1 MWVMSENP
9 VMTFPIK
16 KRINTEQG
24 LYIHT
29 EWYQENFLT
38 PLKIRVLEIG
48 GNEKIDSCLLGMA
61 YMEGKDKLTADQ
73 IFLYEIKRLDT
84 KCS

>member
-1 MWVMSENP
+1 
-9 VMTFPIK
+9 
-16 KRINTEQG
+16 
-24 LYIHT
+24 
-29 EWYQENFLT
+29 
-38 PLKIRVLEIG
+38 LEIG